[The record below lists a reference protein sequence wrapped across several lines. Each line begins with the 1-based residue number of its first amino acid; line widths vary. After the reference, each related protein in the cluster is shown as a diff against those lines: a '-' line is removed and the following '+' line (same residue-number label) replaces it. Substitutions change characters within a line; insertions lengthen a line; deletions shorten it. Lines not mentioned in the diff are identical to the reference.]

1 MGKRAKERKEFM
13 KEISAKNCDPNSN
26 WGGLAFPKIRKAC
39 SKIEATASQNAQ
51 DAQTAAIISAATD
64 PNIGGGAVGVMDGVS
79 DPNAGSSKLPLII
92 GGVFGALV
100 LATIVIVVIRNR
112 NAAAGVAPTA

>member
-1 MGKRAKERKEFM
+1 MGKRAKERKEDMNELTAAKCADQNWDGM
-13 KEISAKNCDPNSN
+13 K
-26 WGGLAFPKIRKAC
+26 FPKIRKAC
-39 SKIEATASQNAQ
+39 SKLQATVSQNTQ
-51 DAQTAAIISAATD
+51 DAQTAQIIAAATD
-64 PNIGGGAVGVMDGVS
+64 PKIGGGAVGAVDGAS

-112 NAAAGVAPTA
+112 NAAAGVAPSA